1 MNKSWM
7 MGFALVVT
15 VAANGCAGGAEVA
28 SMMPAGL
35 TLSTVGEDMV
45 TTAAD
50 QNLPVGSGLPSASPD
65 QPLAPAAAPQMVDS
79 AAAAVAHIPACALA
93 APSANTMATAQ
104 PLGACVRGAL
114 ADADGGQYFVFNPE
128 VGVSYTLRLAGSG
141 DARFDL
147 GVVTTSPSGESVC
160 TPISA
165 GLGAT
170 RLVANGPTE
179 PLCTVVRSD
188 SGAAQDFRLTLTR

>member
-15 VAANGCAGGAEVA
+15 LAANGCAGGAEGA
-28 SMMPAGL
+28 SMMPADL
-35 TLSTVGEDMV
+35 TLSPIGEDMV
-45 TTAAD
+45 TAAAD
-50 QNLPVGSGLPSASPD
+50 QDLPVGSGLPSASPD
-65 QPLAPAAAPQMVDS
+65 QPLSPAAAPQMVDS

-104 PLGACVRGAL
+104 PLGPCVRGSL
-114 ADADGGQYFVFNPE
+114 ADVDGGQYFVFSPE
-128 VGVSYTLRLAGSG
+128 VGVSYALQLAGSG

-147 GVVTTSPSGESVC
+147 GVVTTSSGGESVC

-165 GLGAT
+165 GLSAT
-170 RLVANGPTE
+170 RLVANGPTA
-179 PLCTVVRSD
+179 PLCAVVRSD